1 MFGIKKQRKH
11 MDTKGTFSKTKMVSY
26 EMLLPYYYHDTTLSY
41 YLKTLLHIILQHIT
55 LNGM

>member
-1 MFGIKKQRKH
+1 
-11 MDTKGTFSKTKMVSY
+11 MDTKRSFSKTKMVSY

-41 YLKTLLHIILQHIT
+41 YLKMLLQFILQNIT

>member
-1 MFGIKKQRKH
+1 MFGIKKQGKH
-11 MDTKGTFSKTKMVSY
+11 MDTKGSFSKTKMVSY

-41 YLKTLLHIILQHIT
+41 YLKMLLQFILQNIT